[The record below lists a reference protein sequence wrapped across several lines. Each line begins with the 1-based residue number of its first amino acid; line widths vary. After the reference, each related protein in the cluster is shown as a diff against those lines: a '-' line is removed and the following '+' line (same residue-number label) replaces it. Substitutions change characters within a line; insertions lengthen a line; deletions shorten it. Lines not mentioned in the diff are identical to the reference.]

1 MATKLGRM
9 LTYLED
15 LLTIKSFKDIVRSF
29 GMFQENHLISFDS
42 S

>member
-15 LLTIKSFKDIVRSF
+15 LLTKSFKDIVRSF
-29 GMFQENHLISFDS
+29 GMFHENHLISFDS